1 VPELQAFLSIES
13 DRPKGPMI
21 RIMMLGVLVGFLELT
36 SMALVIPAITLIT
49 GSSGLGLPLPDWAH
63 QALQQSSRRESLL
76 VVIGLLFASYSAKAL
91 VQVLYYRRHTALS
104 ARWQCDLAIRLLRGQ
119 LEAPYTLYL
128 QRHSGSLIHNIT
140 VLVHETYGRF
150 LNALFSLVVDSSSAF
165 ALIALSLIAAPIP
178 TLAAGTMMGA
188 IYVVQHYFFQ
198 TIHTRLGNESVDLL
212 RREQFSLNQSL
223 GAFREMRIGRREA
236 HFLGQFDRLQDR
248 IRRNTFQFEFTRR
261 LPPVFGELTIIL
273 CVTVAVLILMARTP
287 ETGQIA
293 TSLGL
298 LAAVAFRL
306 SPLANRI
313 VGSTGTIQNS
323 AAGVEALAAELA
335 ENRAAAVSRPSTAEP
350 LHITGDIELVDVSYR
365 YPDREAR
372 ALSNID
378 LTVRKGQV
386 LGVVG
391 GSGAGK
397 TTLIDIVLGLLTP
410 TEGHVLVD
418 GTLVEPE
425 RYLSAGYVP
434 QEIFL
439 FDDTLRANI
448 AFGAPKEEVDDD
460 EIFRVLGLLRLDE
473 MLARLPDGLDTRLGE
488 RGRHLSGGQRQRVGI
503 ARALCSRPELLI
515 LDEATSAMDAHTEE
529 RITDV
534 ISALRGGVT
543 IIVIAHRLSTVRNCD
558 SIVMLEEGRIV
569 GQGSFDILYAQNAKF
584 HSMVRSSGFVADVPS
599 SESLEPDAAAR

>member
-1 VPELQAFLSIES
+1 
-13 DRPKGPMI
+13 
-21 RIMMLGVLVGFLELT
+21 
-36 SMALVIPAITLIT
+36 
-49 GSSGLGLPLPDWAH
+49 
-63 QALQQSSRRESLL
+63 
-76 VVIGLLFASYSAKAL
+76 
-91 VQVLYYRRHTALS
+91 
-104 ARWQCDLAIRLLRGQ
+104 
-119 LEAPYTLYL
+119 
-128 QRHSGSLIHNIT
+128 
-140 VLVHETYGRF
+140 
-150 LNALFSLVVDSSSAF
+150 
-165 ALIALSLIAAPIP
+165 
-178 TLAAGTMMGA
+178 
-188 IYVVQHYFFQ
+188 
-198 TIHTRLGNESVDLL
+198 
-212 RREQFSLNQSL
+212 
-223 GAFREMRIGRREA
+223 MRIGRREA

-248 IRRNTFQFEFTRR
+248 IRRNTYQFEFTRR

-273 CVTVAVLILMARTP
+273 CVTVAVLILMARTS

-313 VGSTGTIQNS
+313 VGSTGTLQNS

-350 LHITGDIELVDVSYR
+350 LRITGDIELIDVSYR
-365 YPDREAR
+365 YPDREAC

-410 TEGHVLVD
+410 TEGRVLVD
-418 GTLVEPE
+418 GTRVEPE

-448 AFGAPKEEVDDD
+448 AFGAPKEEVDDK
-460 EIFRVLGLLRLDE
+460 EIYRVLGLLRLDD

-534 ISALRGGVT
+534 ISALRGDVT

-569 GQGSFDILYAQNAKF
+569 GQGSFDVLYAQ
-584 HSMVRSSGFVADVPS
+584 
-599 SESLEPDAAAR
+599 